1 MIKSNLKLF
10 HAVSLSLI
18 IFLFIKPIV
27 FTDYFHLDDIYFYSH
42 SAGLLTGIND
52 GRTHFWAKLL
62 YHRSFFSIGLI
73 KLIIFCI
80 YLVASFC
87 IFNFIYRRTNN
98 FIYGLCISLL
108 PFTAFTHVIL
118 MGFTMAFVASSFQ
131 MLLILVTLIAFNNN
145 NRKSFAFYSL
155 AIFGTLF
162 INQSFTIY
170 SYLILLSLYIY
181 PFKKTIAS
189 IKQNLLIEKLF
200 IIHLLTFIPYLI
212 FVKITFY
219 YFHLNGSR
227 FNSATFPDLGN
238 IWDKLYLALT
248 NLGPW
253 SIIPADYTYI
263 PILLLPIS
271 ILLIKFIKEK
281 NYKKLFFTFFI
292 FSFSTYIGLVG
303 ELYYRAWWPAQ
314 CFGLIALAYFLLF
327 HIKKNGP
334 LILCLVIISLI
345 SLNSIFLDGFAT
357 EKNIELN
364 FLEQKLSSEIA
375 KSSEDIKS
383 TNIYIQLP
391 HTVGE
396 LSQNSLCS
404 RIPCTGWGDFSVK
417 LSSALVENKD
427 EKGFVNGYATD
438 YILYISD
445 KYGWGIN
452 REQIKE
458 INPNLPPLEN
468 VKKDSIIINMID
480 LENFL
485 KTQPHSRYQAYKYL
499 PLISVLLLV
508 LFTLLSQGRYSYL
521 KNKKRN

>member
-1 MIKSNLKLF
+1 MIKPNLKLF

-62 YHRSFFSIGLI
+62 YHRSFFSIALI

-98 FIYGLCISLL
+98 FIYGLFISLL

-118 MGFTMAFVASSFQ
+118 MGFSMAFVASSFQ
-131 MLLILVTLIAFNNN
+131 MLLILVTLIAFNNK
-145 NRKSFAFYSL
+145 NRKSFALYSL

-181 PFKKTIAS
+181 PFKKTIAN

-212 FVKITFY
+212 FVKITHY

-248 NLGPW
+248 SLGPW
-253 SIIPADYTYI
+253 SIIPSDYTYI

-334 LILCLVIISLI
+334 LILCMVITSLI
-345 SLNSIFLDGFAT
+345 CLNSIFLDGFAT

-364 FLEQKLSSEIA
+364 FLEQSLSSEIA
-375 KSSEDIKS
+375 KSSIDIKS

-391 HTVGE
+391 YTARE

-417 LSSALVENKD
+417 LSSALVENRD
-427 EKGFVNGYATD
+427 EKGYVSGYATD

-445 KYGWGIN
+445 KYGWDIN

-458 INPNLPPLEN
+458 IDPNLPPLQHEN
-468 VKKDSIIINMID
+468 KDSITINMID

-485 KTQPHSRYQAYKYL
+485 KNQPHSRYQAYKYL